1 MTAVMNGQ
9 SVDTSMGMTPLEGLV
24 MGTRSGNIDP
34 AIMEFIAEKEH
45 LDIAGVMDV
54 LNKKSGVFGISG
66 ELSSDFRDLTN
77 AMNSGDKKAKI
88 AMDVFSYNV
97 AKYVGAYAA
106 VMNGVDDIVFTAGIG
121 ENRRLCKRTG
131 VFLSE
136 ISRS

>member
-1 MTAVMNGQ
+1 MEKPYEELKTIVCHLGNGSSVTAVMNGQ

-77 AMNSGDKKAKI
+77 AMNSGDKKSE
-88 AMDVFSYNV
+88 DR
-97 AKYVGAYAA
+97 
-106 VMNGVDDIVFTAGIG
+106 NGRIFPIMLPNMS
-121 ENRRLCKRTG
+121 EHMRR
-131 VFLSE
+131 
-136 ISRS
+136 